1 MERTTILN
9 STSADISDSQIRKTY
24 DIYAS
29 LYDLVFGANLNHGR
43 KRVIKLMDPD
53 PDESILEIGIGT
65 GISLKYYDQNQKI
78 VGIDLSE
85 AMLEKA
91 RLKALKYGHT
101 NTSLFACNA
110 ENILLPSNSFDK
122 VVIMYVYSVAAN
134 PLTLLDEAQRVCKTG
149 GDVYIV
155 NHFSNYNNK
164 GLSFSE
170 KILRKHAGRIGFRSD
185 FSYDKY
191 ITQRNLN
198 IQNVEAVNFM
208 GLSRIVHLKNDNVS

>member
-78 VGIDLSE
+78 VGIDLS
-85 AMLEKA
+85 
-91 RLKALKYGHT
+91 T
-101 NTSLFACNA
+101 
-110 ENILLPSNSFDK
+110 
-122 VVIMYVYSVAAN
+122 
-134 PLTLLDEAQRVCKTG
+134 
-149 GDVYIV
+149 
-155 NHFSNYNNK
+155 
-164 GLSFSE
+164 
-170 KILRKHAGRIGFRSD
+170 
-185 FSYDKY
+185 
-191 ITQRNLN
+191 
-198 IQNVEAVNFM
+198 
-208 GLSRIVHLKNDNVS
+208 